1 MSANAL
7 SQRLFLMV
15 ACFVSGAAMMVIEIC
30 AFRLLAPVFGNSVY
44 TWTALIG
51 VVLVSFSAGGWLGGC
66 WADRLRSLRL
76 LAWLLLGSAAMTALV
91 PTLHAAAA
99 ASLGAW
105 GMINGSVALSLLLFA
120 LPGAM
125 LGAVSPAAV
134 RLLSLAAADAQVGLA
149 AGTISSLGSLGSFL
163 GTFLSGF
170 VLLSHFGVRSIFLG
184 TALVLLL
191 LGLWA
196 LGLSGSRGPRLG
208 LGLIAGALGIWSCG
222 GAEDA
227 LANSLAPGQ
236 KLLHVEES
244 FYHRIEV
251 SDLGEEPRV
260 QRLLKLDSTAEG
272 AIHPRDGS
280 LVMDYQYY
288 WQLPLLREGQPLN
301 SALFLGAG
309 AFGMPAALSRQ
320 LPQAKVEVVEID
332 PRVIEAG
339 RRFFKLDEH
348 PRVKAHAQ
356 DARRFL
362 VEAGDQRWDLIFGD
376 AYAGVRSI
384 PAHLVTREFF
394 AQVAGHLTP
403 QGVFVM
409 NAITAVQGPQ
419 SKLLASLLATL
430 RQVFAQVE
438 VFGVQGGGTLAQNVI
453 VMASQQSWGEA
464 LERYQAPGS
473 WQERVISTR
482 LRASALPADGVVF
495 TDDFNPVDHIIAEG
509 LAAQP

>member
-1 MSANAL
+1 
-7 SQRLFLMV
+7 
-15 ACFVSGAAMMVIEIC
+15 
-30 AFRLLAPVFGNSVY
+30 
-44 TWTALIG
+44 
-51 VVLVSFSAGGWLGGC
+51 
-66 WADRLRSLRL
+66 
-76 LAWLLLGSAAMTALV
+76 
-91 PTLHAAAA
+91 
-99 ASLGAW
+99 
-105 GMINGSVALSLLLFA
+105 
-120 LPGAM
+120 
-125 LGAVSPAAV
+125 
-134 RLLSLAAADAQVGLA
+134 
-149 AGTISSLGSLGSFL
+149 
-163 GTFLSGF
+163 
-170 VLLSHFGVRSIFLG
+170 
-184 TALVLLL
+184 
-191 LGLWA
+191 
-196 LGLSGSRGPRLG
+196 
-208 LGLIAGALGIWSCG
+208 
-222 GAEDA
+222 
-227 LANSLAPGQ
+227 
-236 KLLHVEES
+236 
-244 FYHRIEV
+244 
-251 SDLGEEPRV
+251 
-260 QRLLKLDSTAEG
+260 
-272 AIHPRDGS
+272 
-280 LVMDYQYY
+280 
-288 WQLPLLREGQPLN
+288 
-301 SALFLGAG
+301 
-309 AFGMPAALSRQ
+309 

>member
-1 MSANAL
+1 MSANAF

-91 PTLHAAAA
+91 PSLHAAAA
-99 ASLGAW
+99 RSLGAW

-134 RLLSLAAADAQVGLA
+134 RLLSLAAADARVGVA

-184 TALVLLL
+184 TALVLLV

-196 LGLSGSRGPRLG
+196 LWLEGSRGPKLGMALLAGG
-208 LGLIAGALGIWSCG
+208 LGSWFSAGGDDL
-222 GAEDA
+222 
-227 LANSLAPGQ
+227 LAAASAPGQ

-280 LVMDYQYY
+280 LVMDYQHY

-320 LPQAKVEVVEID
+320 LPQAQVEVVEID
-332 PRVIEAG
+332 PRVIEVG
-339 RRFFKLDEH
+339 RRFFRLDEH

-362 VEAGDQRWDLIFGD
+362 GEAQGRRWDLIFGD

-394 AQVAGHLTP
+394 AQVAEHLTP
-403 QGVFVM
+403 TGVFVM
-409 NAITAVQGPQ
+409 NAITAVQGPE

-438 VFGVQGGGTLAQNVI
+438 VFAVQGGGATAQNVI
-453 VMASQQSWGEA
+453 VLAAQQSWSET

-473 WQERVISTR
+473 WQERLLQTR
-482 LRASALPADGVVF
+482 MRTSVLPGQGLVF
-495 TDDFNPVDHIIAEG
+495 TDDFNPVDRIIAEG